1 MRTETTHKD
10 VATAPEDDKVGR
22 KVEESL
28 HQGSAKAGVDTA
40 LTTPGAE
47 IVLKESSSH
56 LKFTLQFQFRGKK
69 HKSAIFVLSPETIV

>member
-1 MRTETTHKD
+1 MRTGTTHKD
-10 VATAPEDDKVGR
+10 VATAPQEDKVGR

-47 IVLKESSSH
+47 IVLK
-56 LKFTLQFQFRGKK
+56 
-69 HKSAIFVLSPETIV
+69 APVLI